1 MRYFKPSVLA
11 LSLFLTL
18 SANKTFSQPEN
29 KPGRKVER
37 LELNVDTSSNFL
49 TAEAFPS
56 QDAPSF
62 HDREGRGLFIPLI
75 AGYLINKGVQGI
87 QKMISDRA
95 SRYIAQ
101 YNFAK
106 LDHYFY
112 DQISTSGAFD
122 PTGIKFGGFKIL
134 RLYHAEKNE
143 DDTVF
148 YAKFILDTTEGKCM
162 EIMNNGIFRLRLD
175 SIMISKSRVRA
186 PKNVKN
192 LNVDFEIDFSSTYRG
207 DNGQLFADAPLGK
220 FIFTLRNAPLFKD
233 DDESRSYY
241 DSVDT
246 KKPSLTGECFMVPR
260 SAGYYKNKN
269 GVVQSCWGM
278 GLYSIKVSVK
288 ETSKVKFIDKLIIYT
303 ADPTLSVGSSMLQ
316 KKYATPSTSSAPA
329 KPAAKPVSH

>member
-1 MRYFKPSVLA
+1 MRYFKPTVLA
-11 LSLFLTL
+11 LSFFLLL
-18 SANKTFSQPEN
+18 SVNKTFSQPEE
-29 KPGRKVER
+29 KPERKMEK
-37 LELNVDTSSNFL
+37 LELYVDTATNFL
-49 TAEAFPS
+49 TPETFPS
-56 QDAPSF
+56 QEAPSL
-62 HDREGRGLFIPLI
+62 HDRESRGLFIPLI

-122 PTGIKFGGFKIL
+122 PAGIKFSGFKIL
-134 RLYHAEKNE
+134 RLYHGEKND

-162 EIMNNGIFRLRLD
+162 EIMNNGIFRLKLD

-186 PKNVKN
+186 PKKIKN
-192 LNVDFEIDFSSTYRG
+192 INVDFEIDFSSTYRG

-220 FIFTLRNAPLFKD
+220 FIFALRNAPLYG
-233 DDESRSYY
+233 DDEESRRYY
-241 DSVDT
+241 DDINK
-246 KKPSLTGECFMVPR
+246 KKPALTGECFMVPR

-288 ETSKVKFIDKLIIYT
+288 ETSKPKFVDKLIIYS
-303 ADPTLSVGSSMLQ
+303 ADPTISVGSSMLQ
-316 KKYATPSTSSAPA
+316 KKYATPTTSAPAA
-329 KPAAKPVSH
+329 KPAAKTVSK